1 MDSTLKNL
9 IVGAALRGWL
19 SYRAAAALIALFNLR
34 GA

>member
-19 SYRAAAALIALFNLR
+19 PFRLAAVLIVLLDLR